1 MQRQSLTSETYQR
14 LRRHIRL
21 FIELFPNSIRVA
33 TSKERLELEDVKK
46 RKAKADSPGVK

>member
-21 FIELFPNSIRVA
+21 FIELFTNSSMAAI
-33 TSKERLELEDVKK
+33 SKERLEDVKK
-46 RKAKADSPGVK
+46 RKTKADSPGVK

>member
-21 FIELFPNSIRVA
+21 FIELVPNLIRAA
-33 TSKERLELEDVKK
+33 TSKERLEDVKK